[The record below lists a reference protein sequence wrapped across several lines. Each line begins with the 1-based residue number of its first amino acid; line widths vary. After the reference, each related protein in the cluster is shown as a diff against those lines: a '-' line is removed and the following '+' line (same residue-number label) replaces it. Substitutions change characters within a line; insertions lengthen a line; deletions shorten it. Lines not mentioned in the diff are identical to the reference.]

1 MNSKVKT
8 LISGVCL
15 SASLL
20 AAAMPQAM
28 ALEDSAHT
36 EQTCAAQT
44 IVAPC
49 MDYINDADIT
59 FSISGGKAYVDGW
72 VRGQNGIATRCKI
85 TANLQV
91 KNGLSW
97 STVKTWSDD
106 QNGRKAS
113 ISGSYSVSSGKTYRV
128 SAVVTA
134 YKGSLS
140 ESKTMISKTMGSNTD
155 NKIGGDSNGLLKS
168 HKTEKVHISPR
179 KRCIGLIWI
188 IMLSTVLDFDVT

>member
-28 ALEDSAHT
+28 ALEDSTPA
-36 EQTCAAQT
+36 EPIGAAQT
-44 IVAPC
+44 IVMPC

-97 STVKTWSDD
+97 SNVKTWSDD

-113 ISGSYSVSSGKTYRV
+113 ISGSGKTYRV
-128 SAVVTA
+128 YAVVTA

-140 ESKTMISKTMGSNTD
+140 ESKTMISKTI
-155 NKIGGDSNGLLKS
+155 KA
-168 HKTEKVHISPR
+168 
-179 KRCIGLIWI
+179 
-188 IMLSTVLDFDVT
+188 

>member
-59 FSISGGKAYVDGW
+59 FS
-72 VRGQNGIATRCKI
+72 
-85 TANLQV
+85 
-91 KNGLSW
+91 
-97 STVKTWSDD
+97 
-106 QNGRKAS
+106 
-113 ISGSYSVSSGKTYRV
+113 
-128 SAVVTA
+128 
-134 YKGSLS
+134 
-140 ESKTMISKTMGSNTD
+140 
-155 NKIGGDSNGLLKS
+155 
-168 HKTEKVHISPR
+168 SPVAR
-179 KRCIGLIWI
+179 R
-188 IMLSTVLDFDVT
+188 M

>member
-72 VRGQNGIATRCKI
+72 VRGQNGITTRCKI

-91 KNGLSW
+91 KN
-97 STVKTWSDD
+97 WSDD

-140 ESKTMISKTMGSNTD
+140 ESKTMISKTI
-155 NKIGGDSNGLLKS
+155 KA
-168 HKTEKVHISPR
+168 
-179 KRCIGLIWI
+179 
-188 IMLSTVLDFDVT
+188 

>member
-91 KNGLSW
+91 
-97 STVKTWSDD
+97 
-106 QNGRKAS
+106 R
-113 ISGSYSVSSGKTYRV
+113 
-128 SAVVTA
+128 
-134 YKGSLS
+134 
-140 ESKTMISKTMGSNTD
+140 
-155 NKIGGDSNGLLKS
+155 IG
-168 HKTEKVHISPR
+168 I
-179 KRCIGLIWI
+179 
-188 IMLSTVLDFDVT
+188 

>member
-106 QNGRKAS
+106 QNGRK
-113 ISGSYSVSSGKTYRV
+113 GHL
-128 SAVVTA
+128 SAAVIPYHLARHTA
-134 YKGSLS
+134 YQL
-140 ESKTMISKTMGSNTD
+140 
-155 NKIGGDSNGLLKS
+155 
-168 HKTEKVHISPR
+168 
-179 KRCIGLIWI
+179 W
-188 IMLSTVLDFDVT
+188 

>member
-28 ALEDSAHT
+28 ALEDSAPA
-36 EQTCAAQT
+36 EPISAAQT
-44 IVAPC
+44 IVVPC
-49 MDYINDADIT
+49 MDYINDADVT

-140 ESKTMISKTMGSNTD
+140 ESKTMISNMIKA
-155 NKIGGDSNGLLKS
+155 
-168 HKTEKVHISPR
+168 
-179 KRCIGLIWI
+179 
-188 IMLSTVLDFDVT
+188 

>member
-72 VRGQNGIATRCKI
+72 VRGQNG
-85 TANLQV
+85 
-91 KNGLSW
+91 

-140 ESKTMISKTMGSNTD
+140 ESKTMISKTI
-155 NKIGGDSNGLLKS
+155 KA
-168 HKTEKVHISPR
+168 
-179 KRCIGLIWI
+179 
-188 IMLSTVLDFDVT
+188 

>member
-59 FSISGGKAYVDGW
+59 FSISGGKAYVDCC
-72 VRGQNGIATRCKI
+72 VSGQTGIATRCKI
-85 TANLQV
+85 T
-91 KNGLSW
+91 
-97 STVKTWSDD
+97 
-106 QNGRKAS
+106 
-113 ISGSYSVSSGKTYRV
+113 
-128 SAVVTA
+128 
-134 YKGSLS
+134 
-140 ESKTMISKTMGSNTD
+140 
-155 NKIGGDSNGLLKS
+155 
-168 HKTEKVHISPR
+168 
-179 KRCIGLIWI
+179 
-188 IMLSTVLDFDVT
+188 

>member
-59 FSISGGKAYVDGW
+59 FSIS
-72 VRGQNGIATRCKI
+72 
-85 TANLQV
+85 
-91 KNGLSW
+91 
-97 STVKTWSDD
+97 WSDD

-140 ESKTMISKTMGSNTD
+140 ESKTMISKTI
-155 NKIGGDSNGLLKS
+155 KA
-168 HKTEKVHISPR
+168 
-179 KRCIGLIWI
+179 
-188 IMLSTVLDFDVT
+188 

>member
-20 AAAMPQAM
+20 AA

-140 ESKTMISKTMGSNTD
+140 ESKTMISKTI
-155 NKIGGDSNGLLKS
+155 KA
-168 HKTEKVHISPR
+168 
-179 KRCIGLIWI
+179 
-188 IMLSTVLDFDVT
+188 